1 MSLFVQVV
9 NEEVKQV
16 WDTQPPAGE
25 EGWKSAVEVKPDL
38 TAERQ
43 VYDGHTFDISVD
55 PVQIVYAVRDITVDE
70 RKGSLISQAQ
80 ATYRT
85 VVQAEMQKEIDEFP
99 STQYDAAA
107 VAAAQDTYE
116 ARVTAVNAATTHDE
130 VDAL

>member
-1 MSLFVQVV
+1 MSLYVQVKDD
-9 NEEVKQV
+9 EVKQV

-25 EGWKSAVEVKPDL
+25 AGWKSAVEVKPDL
-38 TAERQ
+38 TADRQ
-43 VYDGHTFDISVD
+43 TYDGHTFDISVD

-85 VVQAEMQKEIDEFP
+85 VVQTEMNKEIDEFP

>member
-38 TAERQ
+38 TADRQ
-43 VYDGHTFDISVD
+43 TYDGHTFDISVD

-70 RKGSLISQAQ
+70 RKGSLIGAAQ
-80 ATYRT
+80 VTYRT

>member
-25 EGWKSAVEVKPDL
+25 AGWKSAVEVKPDL
-38 TAERQ
+38 TADRQ
-43 VYDGHTFDISVD
+43 TYDGHTFDISVD

-70 RKGSLISQAQ
+70 RKGGLIGQAQ

-85 VVQAEMQKEIDEFP
+85 VVQAEMNKEIDEFP

>member
-9 NEEVKQV
+9 NAEVKQV

-25 EGWKSAVEVKPDL
+25 SGWKSAVEVKPDL
-38 TAERQ
+38 TADRQ
-43 VYDGHTFDISVD
+43 TYDGHTFDISVD

-70 RKGSLISQAQ
+70 RKGSLIGQAQ

-116 ARVTAVNAATTHDE
+116 ARVTAVNAATTHAE

>member
-38 TAERQ
+38 TANRQ
-43 VYDGHTFDISVD
+43 IYDGHTFDISVD
-55 PVQIVYAVRDITVDE
+55 PVQIVYAVRDLTVDE
-70 RKGSLISQAQ
+70 RKGSLIGQAQ
-80 ATYRT
+80 ATYRAA
-85 VVQAEMQKEIDEFP
+85 VQAEMQKEIDEFP
-99 STQYDAAA
+99 STQYDATA
-107 VAAAQDTYE
+107 VAAAQETYE

>member
-25 EGWKSAVEVKPDL
+25 AGWKSAVEVKPDL
-38 TAERQ
+38 TADRQ
-43 VYDGHTFDISVD
+43 TYDGHTFDISVD

-70 RKGSLISQAQ
+70 RKGSLIGQAQ

-85 VVQAEMQKEIDEFP
+85 VVQTEMNKEIDEFP

>member
-38 TAERQ
+38 TADRQ

-70 RKGSLISQAQ
+70 RKGSLIGAAQ
-80 ATYRT
+80 VTYRT

>member
-1 MSLFVQVV
+1 MSLFAKVV
-9 NEEVKQV
+9 NNEVTQV

-25 EGWKSAVEVKPDL
+25 SGWKSAVEVKPDL
-38 TAERQ
+38 TADRQ
-43 VYDGHTFDISVD
+43 VYDGHTFDVSVD
-55 PVQIVYAVRDITVDE
+55 PVQIVYAVKDITVDD

-85 VVQAEMQKEIDEFP
+85 VVQAEMNKEIDEFP

-116 ARVTAVNAATTHDE
+116 ARVTAINACTTHE
-130 VDAL
+130 ELDAL

>member
-1 MSLFVQVV
+1 MSLFVKVV

-38 TAERQ
+38 TANRQ
-43 VYDGHTFDISVD
+43 IYDGHTFDISVD
-55 PVQIVYAVRDITVDE
+55 PVQIVYAVRDLTVDE
-70 RKGSLISQAQ
+70 RKGSLIGQAQ
-80 ATYRT
+80 ATYRAA
-85 VVQAEMQKEIDEFP
+85 VQAEMQKEIDEFP
-99 STQYDAAA
+99 STQYDATA
-107 VAAAQDTYE
+107 VAAAQETYE

>member
-25 EGWKSAVEVKPDL
+25 AGWKSAVEVKPDL
-38 TAERQ
+38 TADRQ

-80 ATYRT
+80 ATYRQA
-85 VVQAEMQKEIDEFP
+85 VQAEMNKEIDEFP

>member
-1 MSLFVQVV
+1 MSLFAKVV
-9 NEEVKQV
+9 NDEVTQV

-25 EGWKSAVEVKPDL
+25 SGWKSAVEVKPAI
-38 TAERQ
+38 TANRQ
-43 VYDGHTFDISVD
+43 SYDGHTFDVSVD
-55 PVQIVYAVRDITVDE
+55 PVQIVYAVKDITVDD

-85 VVQAEMQKEIDEFP
+85 VVQAEMNKEIDEFP

-116 ARVTAVNAATTHDE
+116 ARVTAINACTTHE
-130 VDAL
+130 ELDAL

>member
-25 EGWKSAVEVKPDL
+25 AGWKSAVEVKPDL
-38 TAERQ
+38 TADRQ

-85 VVQAEMQKEIDEFP
+85 VVQAEMNKEIDEFP

>member
-9 NEEVKQV
+9 NAEVKQV

-38 TAERQ
+38 TADRQ

-70 RKGSLISQAQ
+70 RKGGLIGQAQ

-99 STQYDAAA
+99 STQYDAAV

>member
-25 EGWKSAVEVKPDL
+25 SGWKSAVEVKPDL
-38 TAERQ
+38 TADRQ

-70 RKGSLISQAQ
+70 RKGSLIGQAQ
-80 ATYRT
+80 ATYRS

-116 ARVTAVNAATTHDE
+116 ARVTAVNAATTHEE

>member
-25 EGWKSAVEVKPDL
+25 AGWKSAVEVKPDL
-38 TAERQ
+38 TADRQ
-43 VYDGHTFDISVD
+43 TYDGHTFDISVD

-70 RKGSLISQAQ
+70 RKGGLIGQAQ

-85 VVQAEMQKEIDEFP
+85 VVQTEMNKEIDEFP

-107 VAAAQDTYE
+107 VAA
-116 ARVTAVNAATTHDE
+116 VNAATTHAE

>member
-38 TAERQ
+38 TADRQ

-70 RKGSLISQAQ
+70 RKGSLIGQAQ

>member
-38 TAERQ
+38 TADRQ

-70 RKGSLISQAQ
+70 RKGTLIGQAQ
-80 ATYRT
+80 VTYR
-85 VVQAEMQKEIDEFP
+85 QAVEAEIKKEIDQFP

>member
-25 EGWKSAVEVKPDL
+25 AGWKSAVEVKPDL
-38 TAERQ
+38 TADRQ
-43 VYDGHTFDISVD
+43 TYDGHTFDISVD
-55 PVQIVYAVRDITVDE
+55 PVQIVYAVRDLTVDE
-70 RKGSLISQAQ
+70 RKGSLIGQAQ

-85 VVQAEMQKEIDEFP
+85 AVQAEMNKEIDEFP

>member
-25 EGWKSAVEVKPDL
+25 AGWKSAVEVKPDL
-38 TAERQ
+38 TADRQ

-70 RKGSLISQAQ
+70 RKGSLIGQAQ

-85 VVQAEMQKEIDEFP
+85 VVQAEMNKEIDEFP

>member
-25 EGWKSAVEVKPDL
+25 SGWKSAVEVKPDL
-38 TAERQ
+38 TADRQ

-55 PVQIVYAVRDITVDE
+55 PVQIVYAVRDLSVDE
-70 RKGSLISQAQ
+70 RKDSLIGQAQ
-80 ATYRT
+80 ATYRAA
-85 VVQAEMQKEIDEFP
+85 VQAEMQKEIDEFP

>member
-55 PVQIVYAVRDITVDE
+55 PVQIVYAVRDLTVDE
-70 RKGSLISQAQ
+70 RKGSLIGQAQ
-80 ATYRT
+80 ATYRQA
-85 VVQAEMQKEIDEFP
+85 VQAEMQKEIDEFP

>member
-25 EGWKSAVEVKPDL
+25 AGWKSAVEVKPDL
-38 TAERQ
+38 TADRQ
-43 VYDGHTFDISVD
+43 TYDGHTFDISVD

-70 RKGSLISQAQ
+70 RKGSLIGQAQ

-116 ARVTAVNAATTHDE
+116 ARVTAVNAATTHAE

>member
-55 PVQIVYAVRDITVDE
+55 PVQIVHAVRDLTVDE
-70 RKGSLISQAQ
+70 RKGSLIGAAQ
-80 ATYRT
+80 AAYRT
-85 VVQAEMQKEIDEFP
+85 VVQAEMNKELSLIHISEP
-99 STQYDAAA
+99 TRPY
-107 VAAAQDTYE
+107 
-116 ARVTAVNAATTHDE
+116 
-130 VDAL
+130 

>member
-9 NEEVKQV
+9 SEEVKQV

-25 EGWKSAVEVKPDL
+25 AGWKSAVEVKPDL

-55 PVQIVYAVRDITVDE
+55 PVQIVYAVRDLTVDE
-70 RKGSLISQAQ
+70 RKRSLIGAAQ

-85 VVQAEMQKEIDEFP
+85 AVQAEMNKEIDEFP

>member
-38 TAERQ
+38 TANRQ

-55 PVQIVYAVRDITVDE
+55 PVQIVYAVRDLTVDE
-70 RKGSLISQAQ
+70 RKGSLIGEAQ

-85 VVQAEMQKEIDEFP
+85 AVQAEMQKEIDEFP

>member
-16 WDTQPPAGE
+16 WDTQPPTGE

-38 TAERQ
+38 TADRQ
-43 VYDGHTFDISVD
+43 VYDGHTFDISVY

-80 ATYRT
+80 ATYRS

>member
-38 TAERQ
+38 TANRQ

-55 PVQIVYAVRDITVDE
+55 PVQIVYAVRDLTVDE
-70 RKGSLISQAQ
+70 RKGSLIAEAQ

-85 VVQAEMQKEIDEFP
+85 AVQAEMQKEIDEFP

-107 VAAAQDTYE
+107 VAAAQETYE

>member
-38 TAERQ
+38 TADRQ

-70 RKGSLISQAQ
+70 RKGSLIGQAQ
-80 ATYRT
+80 ATYRQA
-85 VVQAEMQKEIDEFP
+85 VQAEMQKEIDEFP

-130 VDAL
+130 GEAL

>member
-9 NEEVKQV
+9 NAEVKQV

-38 TAERQ
+38 TADRQ

-70 RKGSLISQAQ
+70 RKGGLIGQAQ

>member
-25 EGWKSAVEVKPDL
+25 SGWKSAVEVKPDL
-38 TAERQ
+38 TADRQ
-43 VYDGHTFDISVD
+43 IYDGHTFDISVD

-70 RKGSLISQAQ
+70 RKGSLIGQAQ
-80 ATYRT
+80 ATYRQA
-85 VVQAEMQKEIDEFP
+85 VQAEMQKEIDEFP

>member
-38 TAERQ
+38 TADRQ

-70 RKGSLISQAQ
+70 RKGSLIGAAQ
-80 ATYRT
+80 AAYRT
-85 VVQAEMQKEIDEFP
+85 VVQAEMNKEIDEFP